1 MNIFNVTIQMK
12 ITEQYFPLVPF
23 IAVYKAVLPFA
34 GDSVDKP
41 PRYDHSNKT
50 SLALLLY
57 SAICFYVIKKTESL
71 IFCVA

>member
-12 ITEQYFPLVPF
+12 VTEQYFPLVPF

-41 PRYDHSNKT
+41 PRCDHSEKP
-50 SLALLLY
+50 L
-57 SAICFYVIKKTESL
+57 
-71 IFCVA
+71 